1 MMRFRRLVVPAA
13 ALALVLALLAGCTT
27 YTYPDGSRETVL
39 GTPAQDETLTPE
51 ERQAQPIRY
60 RVPGE
65 IPE

>member
-1 MMRFRRLVVPAA
+1 MIRLSRLVIPAS
-13 ALALVLALLAGCTT
+13 ALVFVLLAGCTT

-39 GTPAQDETLTPE
+39 GTPVEDETLTPE

-60 RVPGE
+60 REPGQ